1 MTSILNIR
9 VIKMSRLIDLEREF
23 FKAAKDL
30 EKKSQVKQEFLVR
43 VNKISEDWINDE
55 LRWDIAGLKD

>member
-1 MTSILNIR
+1 MSLN
-9 VIKMSRLIDLEREF
+9 IDLEREF

-30 EKKSQVKQEFLVR
+30 EKKVEVRQEFLVR
-43 VNKISEDWINDE
+43 VNKISEDWIDNK